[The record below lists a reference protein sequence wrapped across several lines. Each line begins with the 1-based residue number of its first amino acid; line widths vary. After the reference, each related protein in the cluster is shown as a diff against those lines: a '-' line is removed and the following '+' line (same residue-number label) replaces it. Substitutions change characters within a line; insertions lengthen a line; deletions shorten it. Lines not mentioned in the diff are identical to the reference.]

1 MQQQSPHGYQAQFQ
15 HAPPPPSGPP
25 PKVRTPPAILS
36 PFVSVYRELRGLFA
50 VPLAFFGGLFGAIVL
65 SGALVFAMWWL
76 EQNAEASPLDE
87 EDEFMLEFEPGALTK
102 LGVEPKEI
110 PEKPINEETRTPEDV
125 TKEVVTED
133 EKPPEEE
140 VEKKPV
146 EEKPKEKTPIN
157 KNKDAKISDKNRTDN
172 NPYKKDL
179 PNNLD
184 PTGDPFGDPNGW
196 ADLKKDGD
204 PWATSVMAAL
214 NAMKVPAWAAK
225 LPAGKPYQFRLKICK
240 DGKVDQV
247 MLKSSSGNPDLDGA
261 IKGELMRLKIP
272 KPPANIAAKMKSSCV
287 TLNYQF
293 SWQSGRV
300 K

>member
-1 MQQQSPHGYQAQFQ
+1 MNPHDPYQAQFQ
-15 HAPPPPSGPP
+15 HAPQAPQTPI
-25 PKVRTPPAILS
+25 KVRTPPALLA
-36 PFVSVYRELRGLFA
+36 PFVSVAREFRGLFA
-50 VPLAFFGGLFGAIVL
+50 VPLAFFGGLFGSIVL
-65 SGALVFAMWWL
+65 SGALVFVMIWL
-76 EQNAEASPLDE
+76 EDNAEASAPE
-87 EDEFMLEFEPGALTK
+87 EDEFLLEFEPGALTK
-102 LGVEPKEI
+102 LGVEPKDI

-125 TKEVVTED
+125 VKDTVTEE

-172 NPYKKDL
+172 NPYDKDL

-196 ADLKKDGD
+196 ADMKKDGD

-214 NAMKVPAWAAK
+214 NGMKVPAYAGK
-225 LPAGKPYQFRLKICK
+225 LPPGAAYKFKLKVCK
-240 DGKVDQV
+240 NGTVDQV
-247 MLKSSSGNPDLDGA
+247 LSKGSTGNTDLDSKVRA
-261 IKGELMRLKIP
+261 EIERLKFTP
-272 KPPANIAAKMKSSCV
+272 PPAHIASKMKASCV
-287 TLNYQF
+287 TLNYTF
-293 SWQSGRV
+293 SWSSGKV

>member
-1 MQQQSPHGYQAQFQ
+1 MNHPHDPQQGYQAQFSHSPQ
-15 HAPPPPSGPP
+15 TPLAPI
-25 PKVRTPPAILS
+25 KVRTPPAILAPLFS
-36 PFVSVYRELRGLFA
+36 IARELRGLFA
-50 VPLAFFGGLFGAIVL
+50 VPLAFIGGLFGSVIL
-65 SGALVFAMWWL
+65 SGALVFVMWWL
-76 EQNAEASPLDE
+76 EENAEASPVDDE
-87 EDEFMLEFEPGALTK
+87 EFLLEFEPGALTK
-102 LGVEPKEI
+102 LGVEPKDI

-125 TKEVVTED
+125 VKDTVTEE

-196 ADLKKDGD
+196 ADMAKDGD

-214 NAMKVPAWAAK
+214 NNMKVPAYAGK
-225 LPAGKPYQFRLKICK
+225 LPPGAAYKFRLKVCK
-240 DGKVDQV
+240 NGTVNQV
-247 MLKSSSGNPDLDGA
+247 MNKGSTGNKDLDSKVRA
-261 IKGELMRLKIP
+261 EIERLKFSP
-272 KPPANIAAKMKSSCV
+272 PPAHIAKKMKSSCV
-287 TLNYQF
+287 TLNYTF
-293 SWQSGRV
+293 AWSSGRV